1 MRRQS
6 MIRRVVSALASD
18 ALAIGLR
25 LPGAWV
31 PVVVALPAVV
41 VGTVVVASVVA
52 RVRREVCDGG

>member
-1 MRRQS
+1 MRRNS
-6 MIRRVVSALASD
+6 MIRRVVVAILGD
-18 ALAIGLR
+18 ALHVGLR

-52 RVRREVCDGG
+52 RVRREVDNG

>member
-1 MRRQS
+1 MKRQS
-6 MIRRVVSALASD
+6 MIRRAVVAALGD
-18 ALAIGLR
+18 VLYVGLR

-52 RVRREVCDGG
+52 RVRREVFDG